1 MIEIL
6 QQLNSLTGLVF
17 VLSSMLAMGM
27 SQSLA
32 DVLAPLQNLK
42 VVAAALLVNFVI
54 SPILALGLC
63 RLIPL
68 QSAHASGLIILS
80 CAAGAPFL
88 PKLAQIAGGSQA
100 YAVGLMLLQIV
111 VSVIFLPLALPLLV
125 PGLEADPFSIARP
138 LFLLMLLPLAI
149 GFAVALVRAP
159 WVATL
164 QRVIGRVSNL
174 SLLLVMLLLIGLNLK
189 GMASLFGSFA
199 VATFAL
205 YVVGMLGIGYLLG
218 GAEPSTRSVFAL
230 GAGQRNLV
238 AALVIAG
245 TGFDDPAV
253 AVMVLIAS
261 LIALVLLLGIARMMR
276 SGTA

>member
-1 MIEIL
+1 
-6 QQLNSLTGLVF
+6 
-17 VLSSMLAMGM
+17 
-27 SQSLA
+27 
-32 DVLAPLQNLK
+32 
-42 VVAAALLVNFVI
+42 
-54 SPILALGLC
+54 
-63 RLIPL
+63 
-68 QSAHASGLIILS
+68 
-80 CAAGAPFL
+80 
-88 PKLAQIAGGSQA
+88 
-100 YAVGLMLLQIV
+100 
-111 VSVIFLPLALPLLV
+111 
-125 PGLEADPFSIARP
+125 
-138 LFLLMLLPLAI
+138 MLLPLAI

-159 WVATL
+159 WVAPL
-164 QRVIGRVSNL
+164 QRLIGRVSNL

-230 GAGQRNLV
+230 GAGQRNIV

-245 TGFDDPAV
+245 TSFDGRAV

-261 LIALVLLLGIARMMR
+261 LIALMLLLGIARMMR